1 MNKAKSPYK
10 EEAQKA
16 LARGDLTKALENYRK
31 HCDLEPEDLRSS
43 VKVGELLERLDRRKE
58 AAEAYRSAAEAY
70 AKDGFLLQAISLN
83 KMILRIDPA
92 AREVNEQLAR
102 LYQERVREEK
112 PFRPFPPIPLF
123 SELEEKEFQSLLQRI
138 QVRTFSKGEFICR
151 EGDPGD
157 SLLVIVRGDAEV
169 RKKTPKDKNL
179 WIRNLKEG
187 DFLGEFGFFTDQKRH
202 ASVRALSECEA
213 LEISEGQLSEIVK
226 AYPRVKEVLHKI
238 FQQRV
243 LDTFFVLS
251 PLFSSLAPKEREE
264 VFKRFRPTKVAGET
278 FVFRQGD
285 PPSSLYLVK
294 SGEVEIYGQD
304 RFGKKVQFATVKNG
318 NFFGEVGPL
327 LNEPRMAHARTTRPT
342 ELLELTRED
351 LGLFVEKFPALRPV
365 LQEISL
371 KRRTRMKEL
380 LSKNAVETSK
390 EALV

>member
-1 MNKAKSPYK
+1 M
-10 EEAQKA
+10 
-16 LARGDLTKALENYRK
+16 
-31 HCDLEPEDLRSS
+31 
-43 VKVGELLERLDRRKE
+43 ERLDRKE
-58 AAEAYRSAAEAY
+58 DAVETYRSAAEAY

-83 KMILRIDPA
+83 KMILRIDPS

-102 LYQERVREEK
+102 LYQEKIREEK
-112 PFRPFPPIPLF
+112 PFRSFPPIPLF
-123 SELEEKEFQSLLQRI
+123 SDLKEKELQSLLQR
-138 QVRTFSKGEFICR
+138 VRVRIFSKGEFICR

-157 SLLVIVRGDAEV
+157 SLFVIIRGEAEV
-169 RKKTPKDKNL
+169 RKKTPKDKDL

-202 ASVRALSECEA
+202 ASVRTLSECEV
-213 LEISEGQLSEIVK
+213 LEISERELGEIVK

-251 PLFSSLAPKEREE
+251 PLFSSLSQKEREE
-264 VFKRFRPTKVAGET
+264 VFKRFRPKKVAGET
-278 FVFRQGD
+278 FIFRQGD

-294 SGEVEIYGQD
+294 SGEVEVYSQD
-304 RFGKKVQFATVKNG
+304 RLGRKVLFAAVKNG
-318 NFFGEVGPL
+318 NFFGEIGPL
-327 LNEPRMAHARTTRPT
+327 FNEARMAHARTTRPT

-351 LGLFVEKFPALRPV
+351 LGLFLNKFPALRSA

-371 KRRTRMKEL
+371 KRRARMKEL
-380 LSKNAVETSK
+380 LSKDAVEKAK